1 MRVAHRNAPDYGIY
15 GLLKLLAN
23 FWQNGFLMTSPL
35 EGESENRRVYIG
47 DLNGGPG
54 WTSTTD
60 LALISTEVPGLG
72 VSFFAIPDP
81 VRLDNPKLMLG
92 ENCSNAGTRRF
103 KRATSVGL
111 SWDLERRPRFP
122 DGILEG
128 MLGHS
133 RSLGHV
139 WWLESKCRVCDQF

>member
-1 MRVAHRNAPDYGIY
+1 MTSEQSRQRVADFGCFMRVAHRNAPDYGIY

-72 VSFFAIPDP
+72 VSFFAIPDA

-111 SWDLERRPRFP
+111 SWA
-122 DGILEG
+122 
-128 MLGHS
+128 
-133 RSLGHV
+133 
-139 WWLESKCRVCDQF
+139 